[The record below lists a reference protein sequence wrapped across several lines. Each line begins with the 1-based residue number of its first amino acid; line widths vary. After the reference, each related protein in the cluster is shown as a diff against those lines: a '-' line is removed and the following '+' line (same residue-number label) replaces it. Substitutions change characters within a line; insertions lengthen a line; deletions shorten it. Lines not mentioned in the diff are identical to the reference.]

1 MACSESRYS
10 IRACYTR
17 HYVGRYLYYARM
29 VALRLLVAWVR
40 LPGHAYVSDNYSNAS
55 QIGTGFILSD
65 PNRPFRA
72 NFSRNYRE
80 KRNRGKNGRR
90 LELWKDRKRGRE
102 QSRSLEGIE
111 RKMAVNSGT
120 ISLDTTRNTIRY
132 QSIVQRNSNLAAL
145 VIQIEQCPFFFFFFF
160 FHRPPTYVAKD

>member
-80 KRNRGKNGRR
+80 KK
-90 LELWKDRKRGRE
+90 KSRKERE
-102 QSRSLEGIE
+102 EAGVVEG
-111 RKMAVNSGT
+111 
-120 ISLDTTRNTIRY
+120 
-132 QSIVQRNSNLAAL
+132 
-145 VIQIEQCPFFFFFFF
+145 
-160 FHRPPTYVAKD
+160 